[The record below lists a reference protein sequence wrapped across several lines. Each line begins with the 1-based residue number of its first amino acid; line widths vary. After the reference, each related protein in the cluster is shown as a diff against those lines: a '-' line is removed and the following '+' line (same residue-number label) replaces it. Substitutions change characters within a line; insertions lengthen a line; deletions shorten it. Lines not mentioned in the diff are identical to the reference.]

1 MPHVLDLS
9 TVYSSYE
16 QELINDYLS
25 HLTIDNLRVFLIAP
39 DVETD
44 QIESLYQTPYGIK
57 KLDDGLRKKWTTPI
71 SSIDLNL
78 PKPNDYIAEKTALK
92 TGQVSAKPSKIK
104 IKEGLVLWS
113 QLDTEFGVPRSVVNV
128 SVHTPRAG
136 ADLQSRLYNEM
147 FASLINDSLE
157 RENYPMRLA
166 GVSMG
171 VSAQW
176 TGMTLKVSGYDEKQA
191 DMITKLGQHLI
202 SMTPDPERFELI
214 KSRKIRAWKN
224 LEKDRP
230 IRIGGR
236 AIDRLI
242 YPRQFDRSNA
252 LESLEKTTLE
262 GFENW
267 RKSYFDSGS
276 MRVYVYGNQTLA
288 EAKAIAESTHKTL
301 LNKST
306 LWIRP
311 AKSVRQIPKGEH
323 STTLDIAHPDAIFLA
338 KYQGKSGS
346 IEQQSKYRLLAH
358 LIKAPFFSELRTKQQ
373 LGYTVWAF

>member
-44 QIESLYQTPYGIK
+44 QIELYQTPYIK
-57 KLDDGLRKKWTTPI
+57 TDDGLRKNDDPPP
-71 SSIDLNL
+71 SIDLNL
-78 PKPNDYIAEKTALK
+78 PKPNDYIAEKPLK

-252 LESLEKTTLE
+252 W
-262 GFENW
+262 N
-267 RKSYFDSGS
+267 
-276 MRVYVYGNQTLA
+276 
-288 EAKAIAESTHKTL
+288 H
-301 LNKST
+301 
-306 LWIRP
+306 
-311 AKSVRQIPKGEH
+311 
-323 STTLDIAHPDAIFLA
+323 
-338 KYQGKSGS
+338 
-346 IEQQSKYRLLAH
+346 
-358 LIKAPFFSELRTKQQ
+358 
-373 LGYTVWAF
+373 